1 MLAVRIK
8 KDQLTSDTNPNGY
21 VLKDNNHAATDQI
34 RVFGYKVHTDN
45 IDVD

>member
-8 KDQLTSDTNPNGY
+8 KEKLSSESNPNGY
-21 VLKDNNHAATDQI
+21 VLKNGNHSPTDLI
-34 RVFGYKVHTDN
+34 RAFGYKVHTDN